1 MEGNIFLISSIFS
14 PIFLGISVGIIH
26 STDVDHIVAISTFSR
41 DYKKSFKS
49 FWVGVSW
56 GLGHSTPLFVLGL
69 LILISKDSILAL
81 FDDFQNYLEGFV
93 GIMLIFLGLQVFFK
107 LLNGNFHIHS
117 HNHNENSHSHFHGSH
132 KHNLGNKDL
141 GNKDSHH
148 YEKHWLLPELIPFF
162 RTKSYIIGVIHGL
175 AGSGAIILTLIA
187 DSENIFSGLLI
198 LLSFSIGTML
208 SMSIVAVIFSIP
220 FSIFSN
226 QNKVKDFFIL
236 FAGSLS
242 IIIGIIFFINI
253 F

>member
-49 FWVGVSW
+49 FWIGVSW
-56 GLGHSTPLFVLGL
+56 GLGHSTPLFALGL

-132 KHNLGNKDL
+132 KHNLT
-141 GNKDSHH
+141 NKDSHH
-148 YEKHWLLPELIPFF
+148 SERHWILPELIPFF
-162 RTKSYIIGVIHGL
+162 RTKSYVIGVIHGL

-187 DSENIFSGLLI
+187 DSENIYSGILI
-198 LLSFSIGTML
+198 LLSFSIGTMF
-208 SMSIVAVIFSIP
+208 SMSVVAVIFSIP
-220 FSIFSN
+220 FSILSN
-226 QNKVKDFFIL
+226 KNKVKDFFIL

-242 IIIGIIFFINI
+242 IIIGIIILINNY
-253 F
+253 